1 MKKPPRLPLL
11 LRILAVLLVVV
22 LAWMLRLRAVNLLPI
37 DYDEDDYLR
46 AAQQYAALIRTSDW
60 RGFLETNYRPEHPP
74 LAKIAYGLALLPA
87 PTAPLVP
94 DLPTSAGPASSLP
107 EPQLQ
112 YARTEAAAF
121 GTLEAALLALVNPLA
136 GLFLAIHTFT
146 IKYTSQVMLEGL
158 PALTSLLA
166 VLVYV
171 KWKKTARRAGRSF
184 GWLAFSALFLG
195 LTAAGK
201 YLYALVGFAILV
213 DLLWLRRDD
222 SQPEAQISGVVL
234 KPSIRTILLWG
245 GLALACF
252 FLADPYLWPNPFG
265 RLSESLL
272 FHTTYAT
279 GAQEVQR
286 SGYPFWQPLV
296 TLMTSVP
303 WHPGVFVLSL
313 DTLIS
318 LLAITGIK
326 RLWQRERVYGLW
338 IVIALIFLL
347 LWPTKWPQYILVL
360 TAPLALAAA
369 DGLQVLVVDPIRRA
383 LARRGKARRERIPTV
398 FAPVGKIPAAVL
410 KREGKKALP
419 WLVPG
424 LIAFA
429 LLTLFP
435 LLFQLAMSMTDFTS
449 TAIRDGLTGGV
460 WREVWL
466 GLTGQVKAVDL
477 NHIPIVSSSR
487 QVHWLGLKL
496 LGGLVSGLGGELLI
510 FEVLWTGLS
519 VVLQTALGLGVAL
532 ILCQRGLHFKKGWQ
546 ILFILPWAIPE
557 SVGAIMWVQIF
568 APSFGMLS
576 LAGSTYPQTPGF
588 GLERVLLGWQDN
600 PSVALFVL
608 LIPSLWYGFPFM
620 MLAASAGLKLVQQD
634 VLDAAALDGAG
645 FWGTF
650 REVIWPLLRP
660 LLMPAIIIRAIFAF
674 NQFYLFQVFDPPW
687 PDTTLASLSYW
698 LLNAGGSGGGQ
709 FAVSAALNVLTALIL
724 VGFILALNRWSRA
737 SQGVDYV

>member
-1 MKKPPRLPLL
+1 MKKPPRLQLL

-213 DLLWLRRDD
+213 DLLWLRRED

-347 LWPTKWPQYILVL
+347 L
-360 TAPLALAAA
+360 
-369 DGLQVLVVDPIRRA
+369 
-383 LARRGKARRERIPTV
+383 
-398 FAPVGKIPAAVL
+398 
-410 KREGKKALP
+410 
-419 WLVPG
+419 
-424 LIAFA
+424 
-429 LLTLFP
+429 
-435 LLFQLAMSMTDFTS
+435 
-449 TAIRDGLTGGV
+449 
-460 WREVWL
+460 
-466 GLTGQVKAVDL
+466 
-477 NHIPIVSSSR
+477 
-487 QVHWLGLKL
+487 
-496 LGGLVSGLGGELLI
+496 
-510 FEVLWTGLS
+510 
-519 VVLQTALGLGVAL
+519 
-532 ILCQRGLHFKKGWQ
+532 
-546 ILFILPWAIPE
+546 
-557 SVGAIMWVQIF
+557 
-568 APSFGMLS
+568 
-576 LAGSTYPQTPGF
+576 
-588 GLERVLLGWQDN
+588 
-600 PSVALFVL
+600 
-608 LIPSLWYGFPFM
+608 
-620 MLAASAGLKLVQQD
+620 
-634 VLDAAALDGAG
+634 
-645 FWGTF
+645 
-650 REVIWPLLRP
+650 
-660 LLMPAIIIRAIFAF
+660 
-674 NQFYLFQVFDPPW
+674 
-687 PDTTLASLSYW
+687 
-698 LLNAGGSGGGQ
+698 
-709 FAVSAALNVLTALIL
+709 
-724 VGFILALNRWSRA
+724 
-737 SQGVDYV
+737 